1 MNWTIRIS
9 KVTEAVVVLKGRSGG
24 KVLLIDTELHDH
36 RGQELYALCIP
47 NDVVSSKAQKWC
59 GVYWI

>member
-9 KVTEAVVVLKGRSGG
+9 KVAEAVVVLKGRSGG

-47 NDVVSSKAQKWC
+47 NDVVSSNAQN
-59 GVYWI
+59 